1 LGNTT
6 AVNGANNALTVLDAV
21 GRRDIPVA
29 VGSPEPLSQPL
40 NPGPWLGLRTPALL
54 HGPDGL
60 WQIGQQ
66 HPHLPTDFD
75 KRDVPTFYRDIANAH
90 PGATLLAL
98 GPMTNIAQAFARY
111 PDAMQRFGRIVI
123 GAGAKNGGNRT
134 PAAEYSLWQD
144 PEAFSQVLSAS
155 HRPPIVM
162 LPVDAFQQF
171 SMSLDDVQDLCDRA
185 RDGLRLIC
193 PALAQFV
200 SNQIN
205 PPVGRSRA
213 WMPDVATIMYA
224 LDPSLGN
231 TQTGLVKIITG
242 NDGMRGHTEIA
253 LTLFERITM
262 IGSDSELNQLT
273 EVALLDPASLPSKI
287 ADLVARE
294 PDNAGIVVDINER
307 AMHGI
312 FRWAVTQHAR

>member
-1 LGNTT
+1 MMNNSSRLIIIIVTVAVFLVISAGRSAAVTPVNLVIDADPGVDDATALVWLLYQTTHPVNILGIGTVLGNTT

-29 VGSPEPLSQPL
+29 IGSPEPLTQPL

-75 KRDVPTFYRDIANAH
+75 KRDVSTFYRDLANAH

-111 PDAMQRFGRIVI
+111 PEAMQRFGRIVI

-134 PAAEYSLWQD
+134 PAAEYSFWQD
-144 PEAFSQVLSAS
+144 PEAASQVLLAS
-155 HRPPIVM
+155 PRPPIVM
-162 LPVDAFQQF
+162 LPLDAFQQF

-185 RDGLRLIC
+185 GT
-193 PALAQFV
+193 A
-200 SNQIN
+200 
-205 PPVGRSRA
+205 
-213 WMPDVATIMYA
+213 
-224 LDPSLGN
+224 
-231 TQTGLVKIITG
+231 
-242 NDGMRGHTEIA
+242 
-253 LTLFERITM
+253 
-262 IGSDSELNQLT
+262 
-273 EVALLDPASLPSKI
+273 
-287 ADLVARE
+287 
-294 PDNAGIVVDINER
+294 
-307 AMHGI
+307 
-312 FRWAVTQHAR
+312 